1 MNFKYI
7 LAIDPSGAFDEG
19 QGKTG
24 WTVLDAQTLEVISIG
39 YLDAGKFLCAQAY
52 WDAHTK
58 LIDRYFKLYEKN
70 LIVVIEEYTLYA
82 EKANSQI
89 NSKMETCRLIGVLQH
104 HCWVLKQPFS
114 MQPANLVVN
123 RWNDTVLQYKR
134 IIKEAKKRSFVL
146 CSNTNIWLNDHMRDA
161 LRHGIH
167 YATFRNGRKVNEQ
180 HRFGQQQQDHHV

>member
-24 WTVLDAQTLEVISIG
+24 WVVLDTKTLETIAIG
-39 YLDAGKFLCAQAY
+39 YLDAGKYLCAQEY
-52 WDAHTK
+52 WHAHLG
-58 LIDRYFKLYEKN
+58 LIDKNHKLYGKD

-82 EKANSQI
+82 EKASSQI
-89 NSKMETCRLIGVLQH
+89 NSKMETCRLIGILQH

-114 MQPANLVVN
+114 MQSANLVVN

-134 IIKEAKKRSFVL
+134 IIKEVKRRSFVL
-146 CSNTNIWLNDHMRDA
+146 YSKPEIWLNDHMKDA
-161 LRHGIH
+161 IRHGVH
-167 YATFRNGRKVNEQ
+167 YATFRNGRKTNE
-180 HRFGQQQQDHHV
+180 HL